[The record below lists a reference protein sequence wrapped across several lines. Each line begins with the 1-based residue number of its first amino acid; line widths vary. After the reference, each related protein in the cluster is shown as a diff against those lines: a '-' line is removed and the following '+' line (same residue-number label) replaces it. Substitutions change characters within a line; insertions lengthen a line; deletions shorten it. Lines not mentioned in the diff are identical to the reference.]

1 MLELSLIFVRSM
13 TMDRQEAKRLR
24 AELNKVLEQF
34 DSSYNVTIGNCSYN
48 STDATFKVTLAPE
61 GALSK
66 EERDLE
72 YFADMYKVD
81 PNKIGEMR
89 DGQYSM
95 VGFNSKA
102 RKNIFIIQ
110 KLSTGSKYVID
121 EYLARKYF
129 GIEEKVEA

>member
-1 MLELSLIFVRSM
+1 
-13 TMDRQEAKRLR
+13 MDRQEAKRLR
-24 AELNKVLEQF
+24 VELDKVLKAF

-72 YFADMYKVD
+72 YYADMYKVD

-129 GIEEKVEA
+129 GIEEKAEA

>member
-1 MLELSLIFVRSM
+1 M

>member
-1 MLELSLIFVRSM
+1 M

-24 AELNKVLEQF
+24 VELNKVLELF

-48 STDATFKVTLAPE
+48 ETDATFKVTLSPE
-61 GALSK
+61 GAPSK

-81 PNKIGEMR
+81 PSKIGEMR
-89 DGQYSM
+89 DGRYAM
-95 VGFNSKA
+95 VGFNAKA

-110 KLSTGSKYVID
+110 KLPSGSKYVID
-121 EYLARKYF
+121 EYVARKYF
-129 GIEEKVEA
+129 GKEQSS

>member
-1 MLELSLIFVRSM
+1 
-13 TMDRQEAKRLR
+13 MDRQEAKRLR
-24 AELNKVLEQF
+24 VELDKVLKLF

-48 STDATFKVTLAPE
+48 EADATFKVTLAPE
-61 GALSK
+61 GAPSK

-72 YFADMYKVD
+72 YYADMYKVD
-81 PNKIGEMR
+81 PSKIGEMR
-89 DGQYSM
+89 DGRYAM
-95 VGFNSKA
+95 VGFNAKA

-110 KLSTGSKYVID
+110 KLPSGSKYVID

>member
-1 MLELSLIFVRSM
+1 M

-24 AELNKVLEQF
+24 VELNKVLEQF
-34 DSSYNVTIGNCSYN
+34 DSSYSITIGNCSYN

-121 EYLARKYF
+121 EYVARKYF
-129 GIEEKVEA
+129 GIEEKIEA

>member
-1 MLELSLIFVRSM
+1 
-13 TMDRQEAKRLR
+13 MDRQEAKRLR
-24 AELNKVLEQF
+24 VELNKVLEQF

-61 GALSK
+61 GAPSK

-81 PNKIGEMR
+81 PSKIGEMQ
-89 DGQYSM
+89 DGRYAM
-95 VGFNSKA
+95 VGFNAKA

-110 KLSTGSKYVID
+110 KLPSGSKYVID
-121 EYLARKYF
+121 EYVARKYF
-129 GIEEKVEA
+129 GIDKKVEA

>member
-1 MLELSLIFVRSM
+1 M

-34 DSSYNVTIGNCSYN
+34 DSSYSITIGNCSYN
-48 STDATFKVTLAPE
+48 DTDATFKVTLAPE
-61 GALSK
+61 GVPSK

-121 EYLARKYF
+121 EYVARKYF
-129 GIEEKVEA
+129 GMEEKVEA

>member
-1 MLELSLIFVRSM
+1 
-13 TMDRQEAKRLR
+13 MDRQEAKRLR
-24 AELNKVLEQF
+24 VELDKVLKAF
-34 DSSYNVTIGNCSYN
+34 DSKYNVTIGNCSYN

-61 GALSK
+61 GAPSK

-72 YFADMYKVD
+72 YYADMYKVD
-81 PNKIGEMR
+81 PNKIGVLD

-110 KLSTGSKYVID
+110 KLSTGNKYVID

-129 GIEEKVEA
+129 GIEEKIEA

>member
-1 MLELSLIFVRSM
+1 
-13 TMDRQEAKRLR
+13 MDRQEAKRLR
-24 AELNKVLEQF
+24 VELDRVLKLF
-34 DSSYNVTIGNCSYN
+34 DSSYSVTIGKNCSYN

-61 GALSK
+61 GAPSK

-72 YFADMYKVD
+72 YFADMYNVD
-81 PNKIGEMR
+81 PSKIGEMSG
-89 DGQYSM
+89 DKYAM

-110 KLSTGSKYVID
+110 KLPSGSRYVID

>member
-1 MLELSLIFVRSM
+1 
-13 TMDRQEAKRLR
+13 MDRQEAQKLR
-24 AELNKVLEQF
+24 VELNKVLEQS

-48 STDATFKVTLAPE
+48 EADATFKVTLAPE
-61 GALSK
+61 GAPSK

-72 YFADMYKVD
+72 YFADMYNVD
-81 PNKIGEMR
+81 PNKIGDMR

-110 KLSTGSKYVID
+110 KLSTGVKYVID
-121 EYLARKYF
+121 EYVARKYF
-129 GIEEKVEA
+129 GKEQSNVS

>member
-1 MLELSLIFVRSM
+1 M

-24 AELNKVLEQF
+24 VELDKVLKAF

-72 YFADMYKVD
+72 YYADMYKVD

-89 DGQYSM
+89 DGKYAM

-110 KLSTGSKYVID
+110 KLPSGSKYVID

-129 GIEEKVEA
+129 GIEEKAEA

>member
-1 MLELSLIFVRSM
+1 
-13 TMDRQEAKRLR
+13 MDRQEAKELR
-24 AELNKVLEQF
+24 IELDKVLKAF

-72 YFADMYKVD
+72 YYADMYKVD

-129 GIEEKVEA
+129 GIEEKTEV